1 MSKNPT
7 GALANPNAARDH
19 ARSMGGTVVEAMPTL
34 PPAAPGLPAG
44 VTPDALLW
52 EETLAPGGYAT
63 RRLPRG
69 SRLRLLDMKG
79 DACASLQIFNAEMP
93 TERYSFADTVKIQ
106 WNAYLAQGKFL
117 LSDMGRVL
125 MSIAEDTTTQDN
137 GAGTHDTFS
146 GTSNA
151 YTNAAKYGD
160 GRNSGQF
167 PNGRDRFLLGAAKHG
182 LQRRDIHAAVTLFKG
197 ARIADDGTIQPQ
209 IGPFEPDRE
218 VVLRAEMEVIVVIAN
233 VPHVLDPR
241 PDYTV
246 TPLRLT
252 AWRGLVAAED
262 DPIRN
267 ATPEGLRAFL
277 NVEDY
282 YRR

>member
-1 MSKNPT
+1 MSQTP
-7 GALANPNAARDH
+7 GSAPASALANPNAARDH
-19 ARSMGGTVVEAMPTL
+19 ARSMAGTVVEAMPVL
-34 PPAAPGLPAG
+34 PPLAGDLPAG
-44 VTPDALLW
+44 VSAGDLLW

-69 SRLRLLDMKG
+69 SRLRLIDVKG

-93 TERYSFADTVKIQ
+93 TERFSFADTVKIQ
-106 WNAYLAQGKFL
+106 WNAYLGAGKFL

-125 MSIAEDTTTQDN
+125 MSIAEDT
-137 GAGTHDTFS
+137 AGTHDTFS

-151 YTNAAKYGD
+151 HTNAAKYGD

-182 LQRRDIHAAVTLFKG
+182 LQRRDIHACVTLFKG
-197 ARIADDGTIQPQ
+197 SQIADDGTIVPQ
-209 IGPFEPDRE
+209 IGPFEPGRE

-246 TPLRLT
+246 TPLRVT
-252 AWRGLVAAED
+252 AWRGPVAAEN
-262 DPIRN
+262 DPIRT

>member
-1 MSKNPT
+1 MTSAPSGT
-7 GALANPNAARDH
+7 LANPNAARDH
-19 ARSMGGTVVEAMPTL
+19 ARAQGGTVVEAMPIL
-34 PPAAPGLPAG
+34 PPVAPDLPEG
-44 VTPDALLW
+44 VPTSDLLW
-52 EETLAPGGYAT
+52 EETVAPGGYAT

-69 SRLRLLDMKG
+69 ARLRLIDTKG

-106 WNAYLAQGKFL
+106 WNAYLAEGKFL

-125 MSIAEDTTTQDN
+125 MSIARDTT
-137 GAGTHDTFS
+137 GGTHDTFS

-151 YTNAAKYGD
+151 YTNTAKYGD

-167 PNGRDRFLLGAAKHG
+167 PNGRDRFLLGGAKHG
-182 LQRRDIHAAVTLFKG
+182 LQRRDIHAAITLFKG
-197 ARIADDGTIQPQ
+197 AMITDDGTIEPQ
-209 IGPFEPDRE
+209 IGPFEPGRE
-218 VVLRAEMEVIVVIAN
+218 VVLRAEMDVIVVIAN

-241 PDYTV
+241 PEYAV

-252 AWRGLVAAED
+252 AWRGPVAAED
-262 DPIRN
+262 DPIRT